1 VNKDGKVYDWL
12 DPNKNAREEVARRT
26 STGRHLEYTG
36 KPDKGVRS
44 NIHLSDS
51 STYAICSFTIAEL
64 TLSPWKKVQNC
75 TFAGVSKP

>member
-1 VNKDGKVYDWL
+1 MGRCTTSLTPTGTLETKLLEGL
-12 DPNKNAREEVARRT
+12 APGRDP
-26 STGRHLEYTG
+26 EYTG

-44 NIHLSDS
+44 NIHLSDP

-75 TFAGVSKP
+75 TFAE